1 MTMTAPKKKERVMP
15 ALRGEVTLYIPGL
28 AAKLCTTEWSIRW
41 HLRTDPKRLPAA
53 RRLGRKYYWLESE
66 VDAWLRSQP
75 LDALG
80 A

>member
-1 MTMTAPKKKERVMP
+1 MKATKRERVTP

-28 AAKLCTTEWSIRW
+28 AQKLSTTEWSIRW
-41 HLRTDPKRLPAA
+41 HLRVEPKRLPPA

-66 VDAWLRSQP
+66 VDAWLRNQP
-75 LDALG
+75 HEALR